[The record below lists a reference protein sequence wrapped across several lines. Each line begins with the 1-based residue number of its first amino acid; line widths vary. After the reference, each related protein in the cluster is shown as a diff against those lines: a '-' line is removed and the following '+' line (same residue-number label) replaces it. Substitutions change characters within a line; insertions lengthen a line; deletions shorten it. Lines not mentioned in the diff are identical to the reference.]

1 VAAPPLKFEDPN
13 SLDPLKNAT
22 TPVGVP
28 LPEVGAT
35 VAVITTGP
43 DDPTETLAGDRLK
56 LVLEAVVPPSPIA
69 KLKTVP
75 ASLVSP
81 SPGVVR

>member
-1 VAAPPLKFEDPN
+1 
-13 SLDPLKNAT
+13 LKNAT

-43 DDPTETLAGDRLK
+43 DDPTATLAGDRLK
-56 LVLEAVVPPSPIA
+56 LVVEAVVPPIPIA

-75 ASLVSP
+75 SLLVP
-81 SPGVVR
+81 PPAAVP